1 MDRDLP
7 LTPSDKQKSLQVWE
21 KKRKKGRAKP
31 TPIRGVDVA
40 TKEDSNRRVGEG
52 LVQTFESSLDNDG
65 VDVYTY
71 FAFYRRAGRSPNKC
85 KKVARNAYRL
95 GLLFV
100 VLALQVLVPFI
111 LLVAQL
117 SNNSDFLP
125 ISDNFWFRFSGS
137 IIMFYSAAD
146 LYRQIV
152 NQVNWIIIDN
162 NKIIRRIDTEA
173 PRPKTVFL
181 RLGLYIN
188 MIMLVVVITN
198 TYLLFCMSQKLLDLI
213 LNMLALNFFLG
224 LDNYAFKM
232 MADYARVEK
241 VIKAAVEQQIEA
253 LVAHANSS
261 QTKIST
267 KMGISPDYILFY
279 IVVLYAST
287 LPLVFFFYRV
297 DDLGFGAPCLG
308 AGNATGAE
316 VDGTC

>member
-21 KKRKKGRAKP
+21 KRKKRRRAKP
-31 TPIRGVDVA
+31 TPIKGVDIT

-71 FAFYRRAGRSPNKC
+71 FAFYRRAGRSSTIW
-85 KKVARNAYRL
+85 KKATRTAYRL

-162 NKIIRRIDTEA
+162 NKIIRRIDSEA
-173 PRPKTVFL
+173 PRPRTIFL
-181 RLGLYIN
+181 RLGLYVN

-232 MADYARVEK
+232 MAYYARVEK

-253 LVAHANSS
+253 LINHANVS

-279 IVVLYAST
+279 MVVMYATT

-297 DDLGFGAPCLG
+297 GRLGFGAPCLG
-308 AGNATGAE
+308 AGNATGTE
-316 VDGTC
+316 VC